1 MRRNSPVSEGGDAK
15 PKRARKLKA
24 AEPRGSAKSVALKAA
39 REAEAAG
46 VPSKTDVI
54 NFIRSSDESI
64 GKREIARA
72 FNIKGADRIE
82 LKRMLKELA
91 DDGLISNT
99 KRRMREPG
107 CVPPVAVI
115 EIAGRD
121 RDGEFH
127 AAPVSWDASDG
138 PPPKIL
144 VREGRKSGP
153 SPAGVGEHWLAR
165 IEPIEDA
172 VYAYAAKPMKR
183 LPREVVADL
192 GVFRAS
198 GVIEPI
204 NKKAMKE
211 WRVEGDDANGAQD
224 GELVRFAVSKHP
236 RYGAVK
242 ARVIERLGNPAS
254 EKAVSLI
261 AIHNHNIPVE
271 FPPELSR
278 ELESLEPPK
287 LKGRVDL
294 RKTPLITI
302 DPADARDHDDAV
314 WAAPDA
320 DPENEGGHVV
330 IVAIADVSF
339 YVRPGSMLDA
349 EAKKRGNS
357 VYFPDRVVPMLP
369 EELSNGLCS
378 LVEADRPVLAVR
390 MVFGRDGRKRSHT
403 FMRAMMR
410 SAAKLS
416 YQQAQAA
423 IDGEPDAKTKPLLE
437 PVLRPLWAAYEAVKA
452 ARDKRSPLDLD
463 LPERKVLLDETGHV
477 RDIVIPPRLDA
488 HRLIE
493 EFMIQANVA
502 AAETLE
508 EKKSPLLYRV
518 HDAPSTEKIDALR
531 EFLGTLDI
539 TLSPGNLRPMQFN
552 RILARAKATEFSDLV
567 NEVVLRAQ
575 AQAEYSSR
583 NMGHFGLNLRRY
595 AHFTSPIRRYAD
607 LIVHRALVKALS
619 FGPGGL
625 SDEDAAQIDR
635 TAEHIS
641 QMERRAMA
649 AERETIDRLVAF
661 HLADRVGAHFS
672 ARISGVNKVG
682 LFVKLNETGADGFV
696 PAATLGRDYYRYSV
710 KDRALIGKRAG
721 ERFRLGDAVEVR
733 LVEAAPA
740 AGALRFELLTEGR
753 ATERRGKGRPR
764 EERGVRKFTG
774 GRRKKPR
781 G

>member
-1 MRRNSPVSEGGDAK
+1 MTEDGDAK
-15 PKRARKLKA
+15 PKRARATKA
-24 AEPRGSAKSVALKAA
+24 AKASKARSLAKPEAA
-39 REAEAAG
+39 R
-46 VPSKTDVI
+46 VPSKSEVI
-54 NFIRSSDESI
+54 DFIRASDESI

-82 LKRMLKELA
+82 LKRLLKELA

-107 CVPPVAVI
+107 RLAPVAVI

-127 AAPVSWDASDG
+127 AAPVSWDAGDG

-153 SPAGVGEHWLAR
+153 APAGVGEHWLAR

-172 VYAYAAKPMKR
+172 VYAHAAKPMKR
-183 LPREVVADL
+183 LPREIVADL
-192 GVFRAS
+192 GVYRAGRDG

-211 WRVEGDDANGAQD
+211 WRVEPGDANGAQD

-271 FPPELSR
+271 FPPELAR
-278 ELESLEPPK
+278 ELESLEAPR
-287 LKGRVDL
+287 LKGREDL

-314 WAAPDA
+314 WAAPDD
-320 DPENEGGHVV
+320 DPQNEGGHVV

-390 MVFGRDGRKRSHT
+390 MVFGRDGRKRSHA
-403 FMRAMMR
+403 FMRGMMR

-423 IDGEPDAKTKPLLE
+423 IDGAPDEKTAPLLE
-437 PVLRPLWAAYEAVKA
+437 SVLRPLWAAYEAVKA

-463 LPERKVLLDETGHV
+463 LPERKVLLDDTGHV

-539 TLSPGNLRPMQFN
+539 ALAPGNLRPMQFN
-552 RILARAKATEFSDLV
+552 RILARAKATEFADLV

-607 LIVHRALVKALS
+607 LIVHRALVKALG

-625 SDEDAAQIDR
+625 SDEDVAQIDR

-661 HLADRVGAHFS
+661 HLADRVGSHFS

-696 PAATLGRDYYRYSV
+696 PAATLGRDYYRYSA
-710 KDRALIGKRAG
+710 KDRALIGERSG

-733 LVEAAPA
+733 LAEAAPT

-753 ATERRGKGRPR
+753 ASERRGKGRPR
-764 EERGVRKFTG
+764 AERTL
-774 GRRKKPR
+774 KKPVRRVKKR